1 MRKICVDVT
10 VRLII
15 KADENAELSDIIDDL
30 DYDFNS
36 LDSRADVVDMWIFDY
51 ETIEICMWN
60 MAKL

>member
-36 LDSRADVVDMWIFDY
+36 INSRADVVDMWISDY
-51 ETIEICMWN
+51 ETIYSE
-60 MAKL
+60 